1 MAEVFINYR
10 TGDGDEAAEFLA
22 ARLSDRFG
30 KEHVFKASH
39 SIQPG
44 ESFPTALLHAAQ
56 KSNVLL
62 AIMGPD
68 WEAAPQLRD
77 EVDWVRTEILAAQ
90 TSGTRV
96 VPVIKGRKTD
106 RLTRASLPPELMW
119 LADVHSL
126 RLDMHESTSDIARI
140 GDFLADVVPTLRT
153 ADRAADQPAA
163 TGITDNSASDVT
175 GNVVQGRDISGG
187 VHNFNVKD
195 MNGPAMLG
203 DRNTQNNNLNFITE
217 RLKRLQQRHQPID
230 HLYRLAERFVPP
242 PGFAEAQAAIRELR
256 TIVLLGPPGA
266 GRTAAAQMLLFNSRS
281 DRGELHELDSQEPEE
296 GSRFHIDPDL
306 IGHDDGMWVDLS
318 DANQQLWSQIQ
329 KELPELHD
337 RVQERNARLVVIQP
351 YGLDLRADF
360 HPHLKRID
368 RPRQDEVFA
377 HLLGVEGL
385 ASAAYLPAPDFLKD
399 QRLMSDIRQFVGD
412 ILDAKEQLADED
424 DQGDLEQWI
433 NAAEKPTSPRET
445 PVSQALI
452 KLTLTSQR
460 ALLLSIAMLHRAH
473 ADVINGATSA
483 LVASLPGGSEAAL
496 DQPPLGERLREVG
509 AETDIARRV
518 RFTRSGYEKA
528 VRLFFWRHFP
538 ELHGVLATWVRT
550 TLDSNDLSDDDR
562 VEMARGFADQ
572 CLDVRYQ
579 GYWAALVEHLTDQQS
594 NPACEL
600 AAAAILQVGL
610 TDGSNSRTFRRKIY
624 DWSRASGTSDSLAT
638 VLVAACQQM
647 TQTHPG
653 EALVRLHHLARW
665 HRERTGIWDAL
676 ADVVFGNRSLLRL
689 LLSRLTD
696 GPPETTRAVDARIF
710 LHVADP
716 ARLANRQPTGQP
728 PIAQSDTTRL
738 LAAGWTLAFTRLPGT
753 EWVSRASDWLRFA
766 AEDDISRHSLLNV
779 LIEGGRSVTTVLS
792 QLYGIAHRGPF
803 HDVIAD
809 LVLNQISAVQG
820 VELPE
825 DPVDLRKV
833 SACLTAATQYWPAS
847 PPVVWS
853 LSASSL
859 SLAFRP

>member
-1 MAEVFINYR
+1 VAEIFINYR

-22 ARLSDRFG
+22 TRLSDRFG

-68 WEAAPQLRD
+68 WEAAPQLHV
-77 EVDWVRTEILAAQ
+77 EIDWVRTEILAAQ

-126 RLDMHESTSDIARI
+126 RLDMHESTGDVTRI
-140 GDFLADVVPTLRT
+140 GDFLADVVPTLKT

-163 TGITDNSASDVT
+163 SGTTDNSASDVT

-195 MNGPAMLG
+195 VNSPAMLG
-203 DRNTQNNNLNFITE
+203 DGNTQNNLNVIAD
-217 RLKRLQQRHQPID
+217 RLKRLQQLHQPID
-230 HLYRLAERFVPP
+230 HLRRLAERFVPP
-242 PGFAEAQAAIRELR
+242 SGFAEAQAAITELR
-256 TIVLLGPPGA
+256 TVILLGPPGA

-306 IGHDDGMWVDLS
+306 ITRDDGMWVDLS
-318 DANQQLWSQIQ
+318 DANQQLWSLIQ

-360 HPHLKRID
+360 RPHLKRID
-368 RPRQDEVFA
+368 RPRQEEVFA

-385 ASAAYLPAPDFLKD
+385 ASAADLPSPDFLKD
-399 QRLMSDIRQFVGD
+399 QRPMNDIRQFVDD
-412 ILDAKEQLADED
+412 ILDAKRQLADEE
-424 DQGDLEQWI
+424 DQGNLKQWI
-433 NAAEKPTSPRET
+433 VAAEKPTSPRET

-460 ALLLSIAMLHRAH
+460 ALLLSIAMLHGAH

-496 DQPPLGERLREVG
+496 DRPPLGERLREVG

-518 RFTRSGYEKA
+518 RFTRSGYEAA

-538 ELHGVLATWVRT
+538 ELHGVLAAWVRT

-562 VEMARGFADQ
+562 AEMARGFAAQ

-579 GYWAALVEHLTDQQS
+579 GYWTALVEHLTDQQS
-594 NPACEL
+594 SPAGEL
-600 AAAAILQVGL
+600 AAASILQAGL
-610 TDGSNSRTFRRKIY
+610 ADDANSRTFRRKIY

-638 VLVAACQQM
+638 VLVLACQQM

-665 HRERTGIWDAL
+665 HPERTDIWDAL
-676 ADVVFGNRSLLRL
+676 VELVYGNRPLLHL

-696 GPPETTRAVDARIF
+696 RPSETARVIDARIF
-710 LHVADP
+710 LYVADP
-716 ARLANRQPTGQP
+716 ACLTARQPTGQP
-728 PIAQSDTTRL
+728 PIAQSHIIRQ
-738 LAAGWTLAFTRLPGT
+738 LAAGWTVAFTRLRGS
-753 EWVSRASDWLRFA
+753 EWDSRASDWLRIA
-766 AEDDISRHSLLNV
+766 AEDGTNRHPLLNV
-779 LIEGGRSVTTVLS
+779 LIEGGRPVTTVLP

-803 HDVIAD
+803 RDVIAD
-809 LVLNQISAVQG
+809 LVLDQISAVQG
-820 VELPE
+820 VELP
-825 DPVDLRKV
+825 
-833 SACLTAATQYWPAS
+833 
-847 PPVVWS
+847 
-853 LSASSL
+853 
-859 SLAFRP
+859 